1 MSSSFV
7 NIFERK
13 TFIIGLTS
21 SLNASP
27 MPQAMANHILQIM
40 QAIIDMLNRL
50 KSAEAKAL
58 VKAAKKEI
66 KADDSE

>member
-1 MSSSFV
+1 
-7 NIFERK
+7 
-13 TFIIGLTS
+13 
-21 SLNASP
+21 
-27 MPQAMANHILQIM
+27 MPQAMASHILQIM

-50 KSAEAKAL
+50 KQQEAKAL